1 MAGYSDTRQLIID
14 TLMGR
19 PAGTEIQPED
29 HQAFAL
35 ALNDYIRNVELNS
48 GNAFI
53 GFAQADTVPIQ
64 SDNGQCFYI
73 STVPPSTN
81 IVYANFIDSEG
92 NPISV
97 TTPSGKMAF
106 VTLIWN
112 TRNWDSQITIIETN
126 WSQIFENNIAPNS
139 IDSSKIIDGTIQS
152 TDLNPNAFD
161 ETLSISGKIAPADV
175 VGSKLTEFESELYN
189 LNDDSTIKVGYELG
203 STGHYDVN
211 PNYNS
216 SGDLYVREDLAY
228 DTNYTGNIFC
238 YSLSG
243 SFLGRVRAGKAL
255 LPDTAFVRLNWLN
268 SGNKPYFISQNNSSA
283 QFRIDSLDKR
293 VSNAE
298 ETLNNVD
305 DALIMGSEHLI
316 KGGAVSESLYDLNDI
331 NAIKDNTGVSLAS
344 GSYEVDNSYK
354 ASGNIYI
361 DSSLEYETNTKSRI
375 FCYKTEYSNGIP
387 YTSFLGYVKSG
398 DALLQGTE
406 FIRINWLKTSPT
418 PYFASKK
425 NIPSVQSRIDGI
437 NRGIDDVYKVN
448 GDDLQGKELTS
459 TGDIV
464 DSADWRVSQFIELK
478 TDRTYKCNVSGN
490 YYFYDA
496 FFAYISRKNISAG
509 TSFNKKTVSGARFMR
524 TNAPIST
531 PITITEYDSKGTEL
545 LQSRQYK
552 GRAIVDSENVN
563 DANYSL
569 QGVQLPKESKVVS
582 LDFTTANSL
591 YDRSGSSIKLISI
604 GNGIKLERVF
614 VSAAEDNYYCQDCK
628 CNIRVNVAGNH
639 QDIPLRLNNYGS
651 DLFSLR
657 LKYPVLEVA
666 DDGKSTMIT
675 PMPSALERAYIT
687 KDSKSFT
694 IHNGDG
700 SEYRNYLFANY
711 NDVEGLVDAM
721 IDDLS
726 VDFDIVKYACEGVSF
741 DAIENFDKIY
751 ISRQVNEI
759 YYAESSQIEYTGN
772 VYYDSYP
779 TIIKAT
785 DKGFVHNLTIGYKI
799 DGELIKTM
807 YFIWDGMLV
816 KFTDLSLRTSDMV
829 MTYNSAFIDSIKNV
843 VLKPYQKIIAPMLS
857 MQHQVV
863 YSDDLI
869 NQNMVTS
876 TKRQQNMLAYLAKK
890 GFVGVNFNECVSIIK
905 GSLAINSPVYC
916 LTFDDRQKN
925 LWTDERIR
933 NIFNKYRAKPTLVYI
948 FNVSDYNGENP
959 PSSALTK
966 EQYWELKNSGWDV
979 ISHGFCIHTG
989 ELSYAQFVNGFN
1001 KTKQKWLDWY
1011 GEDVC
1016 AYNAHG
1022 QEITDFQYYLL
1033 KNMGFTA
1040 IASGIA
1046 LLGWYCNCGT
1056 TVDVQYKRVTWMD
1069 SEQSWDSVKTN
1080 IDNWVE

>member
-1 MAGYSDTRQLIID
+1 MANYQLLKADIDAKVYENTHQEITGANLNAVLNAMVTTLGAGYQFAGVATID
-14 TLMGR
+14 TNPGA
-19 PAGTEIQPED
+19 PDAK
-29 HQAFAL
+29 
-35 ALNDYIRNVELNS
+35 V
-48 GNAFI
+48 
-53 GFAQADTVPIQ
+53 
-64 SDNGQCFYI
+64 FYI
-73 STVPPSTN
+73 ANGKGSYTN
-81 IVYANFIDSEG
+81 FGGLE
-92 NPISV
+92 V
-97 TTPSGKMAF
+97 TEDD
-106 VTLIWN
+106 VVVLY
-112 TRNWDSQITIIETN
+112 WDSSWHKVSTGIA
-126 WSQIFENNIAPNS
+126 SQA
-139 IDSSKIIDGTIQS
+139 K
-152 TDLNPNAFD
+152 
-161 ETLSISGKIAPADV
+161 LSELDQ
-175 VGSKLTEFESELYN
+175 ELYN

-203 STGHYDVN
+203 STGHYDAN
-211 PNYNS
+211 PDYNS

-228 DTNYTGNIFC
+228 NTNYTGNIFC
-238 YSLSG
+238 YSSSG
-243 SFLGRVRAGKAL
+243 SFLGRVKAGNAL

-268 SGNKPYFISQNNSSA
+268 SGNKPFFTSKNDSSV

-298 ETLNNVD
+298 ETLNNAD
-305 DALIMGSEHLI
+305 DALIMGSKHLV
-316 KGGAVSESLYDLNDI
+316 KGGAVAESLYDLNDI
-331 NAIKDNTGVSLAS
+331 NAIKDNTGISLAS
-344 GSYEVDNSYK
+344 GNYEVDNAYK

-361 DSSLEYETNTKSRI
+361 DSSLEYETNTTSKI
-375 FCYKTEYSNGIP
+375 FCYKKIEYSNGVP
-387 YTSFLGYVKSG
+387 DSSYLGYVRAG
-398 DALLQGTE
+398 NALLSGTE

-418 PYFASKK
+418 PYFSSKK
-425 NIPSVQSRIDGI
+425 NIPSVQSRIDII

-448 GDDLQGKELTS
+448 GDDLQGKELSS
-459 TGDIV
+459 TGDII
-464 DSADWRVSQFIELK
+464 DNADWRVSQFIELK
-478 TDRTYKCNVSGN
+478 NGRHYKCNVSGN

-496 FFAYISRKNISAG
+496 LFTYISRQNISAG
-509 TSFNKKTVSGARFMR
+509 TSFTRETVSNAQFMR
-524 TNAPIST
+524 TNAPIGT
-531 PITITEYDSKGTEL
+531 PIVITEYDYKGTEL
-545 LQSRQYK
+545 LQNRQYK
-552 GRAIVDSENVN
+552 GKAIVASENVN
-563 DANYSL
+563 NANYSL

-604 GNGIKLERVF
+604 GNGIKVERVF
-614 VSAAEDNYYCQDCK
+614 RSATSDKYYSQDCK
-628 CNIRVNVAGNH
+628 CDIRITVGASY

-675 PMPSALERAYIT
+675 PMPSAFEGAYIV
-687 KDSKSFT
+687 KDSNSFT

-700 SEYRNYLFANY
+700 TEYRNYLFANY
-711 NDVEGLVDAM
+711 KDVEDMVDAM
-721 IDDLS
+721 INDLS
-726 VDFDIVKYACEGVSF
+726 GDFDVVKYACEGVSF

-751 ISRQVNEI
+751 ISKQVNEI
-759 YYAESSQIEYTGN
+759 YYKESSQIEYTGN

-799 DGELIKTM
+799 DGEVIKTM
-807 YFIWDGMLV
+807 YFIWDGMWV
-816 KFTDLSLRTSDMV
+816 KFNNIALRTSDMV
-829 MTYNSAFIDSIKNV
+829 MVYNSTFIDSIKNV
-843 VLKPYQKIIAPMLS
+843 ILKPYQKMIAPMLS

-863 YSDDLI
+863 YSDELI

-890 GFVGVNFNECVSIIK
+890 GFVGVNFNEYVSIIK

-925 LWTDERIR
+925 IWTDERIR
-933 NIFNKYRAKPTLVYI
+933 NIFNKYRAKPTLVYV

-1033 KNMGFTA
+1033 KNMGFATV
-1040 IASGIA
+1040 ASGIA
-1046 LLGWYCNCGT
+1046 LLGWYCNCGMT
-1056 TVDVQYKRVTWMD
+1056 IDVQYKRVTWMD

>member
-1 MAGYSDTRQLIID
+1 MGTIKKLYQDQLVGGSGSAGQEVYPVTSTLGVYDDENNQLQGVLD
-14 TLMGR
+14 KVTTNLGLFTCGTAAATAAKTVTASKFVLMEG
-19 PAGTEIQPED
+19 GSVKIKFT
-29 HQAFAL
+29 
-35 ALNDYIRNVELNS
+35 
-48 GNAFI
+48 
-53 GFAQADTVPIQ
+53 
-64 SDNGQCFYI
+64 
-73 STVPPSTN
+73 
-81 IVYANFIDSEG
+81 YANSADSPTLAIGSTAAKPIMFNGSAASASNSWGAGEIVEFFYDGTNWVG
-92 NPISV
+92 NSTSV
-97 TTPSGKMAF
+97 S
-106 VTLIWN
+106 V
-112 TRNWDSQITIIETN
+112 SQNIETGKEELLIGGKAALIVDN
-126 WSQIFENNIAPNS
+126 DIEGGSQNLVKGGAVA
-139 IDSSKIIDGTIQS
+139 G
-152 TDLNPNAFD
+152 A
-161 ETLSISGKIAPADV
+161 
-175 VGSKLTEFESELYN
+175 LYD
-189 LNDDSTIKVGYELG
+189 LNDDSIVKEGYELG
-203 STGHYDVN
+203 STGHYDAN

-216 SGDLYVREDLAY
+216 SGDLYVREDLTY
-228 DTNYTGNIFC
+228 ETDYTGNIFC
-238 YSLSG
+238 YSSSG
-243 SFLGRVRAGKAL
+243 SFLGKVSAGNTL
-255 LPDTAFVRLNWLN
+255 LSNTAFVRLNWLN
-268 SGNKPYFISQNNSSA
+268 SGNKPYFISKNDSST

-293 VSNAE
+293 ISTAE
-298 ETLNNVD
+298 EELNNAD
-305 DALIMGSEHLI
+305 DTLIMGSEHLV
-316 KGGAVSESLYDLNDI
+316 KGSAVANALYDLNDTK
-331 NAIKDNTGVSLAS
+331 AIKENTGVSSVS
-344 GSYEVDNSYK
+344 GSYEADGSYK
-354 ASGNIYI
+354 ASGNIFV
-361 DSSLEYETNTKSRI
+361 DSSLEYETNTRSKI

-387 YTSFLGYVKSG
+387 YSSYLGYVTPG
-398 DALLQGTE
+398 NALLAGTE
-406 FIRINWLKTSPT
+406 FIRINWPKTEPT
-418 PYFASKK
+418 PYFASK
-425 NIPSVQSRIDGI
+425 NGIPSVQSRIDKLD
-437 NRGIDDVYKVN
+437 RGIDDVYKVN
-448 GDDLQGKELTS
+448 EDDLQGKELTS
-459 TGDIV
+459 TGDII

-478 TDRTYKCNVSGN
+478 TYRTYKCNISAN

-496 FFAYISRKNISAG
+496 FFTYISRQNISAG
-509 TSFNKKTVSGARFMR
+509 TSFDKNTVSGARFMR

-531 PITITEYDSKGTEL
+531 PIIINEYDNRGTEL

-552 GRAIVDSENVN
+552 GRAIVVSENVN
-563 DANYSL
+563 NANYSL
-569 QGVQLPKESKVVS
+569 QGVQLPKDSKVIS

-614 VSAAEDNYYCQDCK
+614 VSAANDNYYCQECK
-628 CNIRVNVAGNH
+628 CNIRVNVAGNY

-651 DLFSLR
+651 DLFSIR

-675 PMPSALERAYIT
+675 PMPSALEGAYIA
-687 KDSKSFT
+687 KDSNSFT

-711 NDVEGLVDAM
+711 NDVEELVDAM

-726 VDFDIVKYACEGVSF
+726 EDFDVVKYACEGVSF

-751 ISRQVNEI
+751 ISKQVNEI
-759 YYAESSQIEYTGN
+759 YYTESSQIEYTGN

-779 TIIKAT
+779 TTIKAT

-799 DGELIKTM
+799 DGEVIKTM
-807 YFIWDGMLV
+807 YFIWDGMWV
-816 KFTDLSLRTSDMV
+816 KFNGLSLRTSDMV
-829 MTYNSAFIDSIKNV
+829 MTYNSTFINSIKNV
-843 VLKPYQKIIAPMLS
+843 VLKPYQKMVAPLLS

-863 YSDDLI
+863 YSNDLV
-869 NQNMVTS
+869 NQDMVTS
-876 TKRQQNMLAYLAKK
+876 TKRQQNMLAYLAQK
-890 GFVGVNFNECVSIIK
+890 GFVGVNFNECVSIIR
-905 GSLAINSPVYC
+905 GSQAITSPVYC

-933 NIFNKYRAKPTLVYI
+933 KIFNKYRAKPTLVYV
-948 FNVSDYNGENP
+948 FNVSDYAGENP
-959 PSSALTK
+959 PSSALTR

-1069 SEQSWDSVKTN
+1069 SEQSWDTVKAN
-1080 IDNWVE
+1080 IDGWVE